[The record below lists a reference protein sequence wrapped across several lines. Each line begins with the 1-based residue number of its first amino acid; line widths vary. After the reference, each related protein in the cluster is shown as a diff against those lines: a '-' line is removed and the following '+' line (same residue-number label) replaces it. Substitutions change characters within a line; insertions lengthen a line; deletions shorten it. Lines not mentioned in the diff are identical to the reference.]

1 MFYAADYAV
10 SCTLRSLYYTPRCF
24 VNENAARPARRGIL
38 RNLYL
43 HLSGVF
49 AILNSAAEDA
59 EKHVEEAITMAEL
72 EKLKDE
78 ALGEA
83 SGGQKYNV
91 GNIPIPV
98 HPYPNG
104 PVLYVLGPGD
114 YLVTDGQVIWRDGVP
129 WNHVY
134 TAFGEGCVNG
144 NYL

>member
-1 MFYAADYAV
+1 
-10 SCTLRSLYYTPRCF
+10 
-24 VNENAARPARRGIL
+24 
-38 RNLYL
+38 
-43 HLSGVF
+43 
-49 AILNSAAEDA
+49 
-59 EKHVEEAITMAEL
+59 MAEL

-91 GNIPIPV
+91 GNIPISV